1 MAEIWLRK
9 YSNQAIQMVYKIKVF
24 ENIDFKYSSPISP
37 MPLPEES
44 GQENIL
50 VKMEGN
56 THSLNLTWL
65 VRNETTIQVVT
76 YDSVAGG

>member
-1 MAEIWLRK
+1 MATEIWLRK
-9 YSNQAIQMVYKIKVF
+9 YDGDTGITMCYKAKVF
-24 ENIDFKYSSPISP
+24 SNIDWKFASPVSP

-56 THSLNLTWL
+56 
-65 VRNETTIQVVT
+65 
-76 YDSVAGG
+76 